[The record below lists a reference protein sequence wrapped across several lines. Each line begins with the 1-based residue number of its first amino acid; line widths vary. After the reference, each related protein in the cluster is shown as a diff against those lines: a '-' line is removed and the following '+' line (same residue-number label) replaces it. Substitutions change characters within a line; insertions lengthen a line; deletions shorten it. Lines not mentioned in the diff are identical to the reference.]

1 MSSTCKV
8 IEEFITIWNTYCHL
22 LSVQSDKF
30 VLIIHK
36 LKQNSTLETQEK
48 KILIE
53 LIELMADTIYTIKN
67 CVDKYES
74 KHGANYYRQTK
85 KYDEPELNC
94 CSNLLNSLESDLFWD
109 REDAYDIAFAK
120 ALVSDN

>member
-8 IEEFITIWNTYCHL
+8 TEEFITIWNTYCHL

-36 LKQNSTLETQEK
+36 LTQNSTLSIQEK
-48 KILIE
+48 KIWIE

-67 CVDKYES
+67 CADKYKS
-74 KHGANYYRQTK
+74 KYGENYYRQTQ

-94 CSNLLNSLESDLFWD
+94 CSNLLKILESDLFWD
-109 REDAYDIAFAK
+109 REDEYDIAFSK
-120 ALVSDN
+120 ALLSDN